1 MIIYPSKI
9 MVMKLKDFVD
19 VQAMNML
26 FFQGQGSTEPFD
38 TTVTSDNKAD
48 LAQTVGLETPD

>member
-26 FFQGQGSTEPFD
+26 SFQGQGSTEY
-38 TTVTSDNKAD
+38 SDNNAG
-48 LAQTVGLETPD
+48 LAQTVGFATPD

>member
-26 FFQGQGSTEPFD
+26 FFQGQGSTKPYFCHFGPYSSFD
-38 TTVTSDNKAD
+38 KDGFVIHD
-48 LAQTVGLETPD
+48 

>member
-26 FFQGQGSTEPFD
+26 FFQGQGSTEPYVAFD
-38 TTVTSDNKAD
+38 TTVTLDH
-48 LAQTVGLETPD
+48 

>member
-1 MIIYPSKI
+1 